1 MKSIATILVAIVMAV
16 AAFAH
21 GGFVNQRKPV
31 QAKSHLQQPKA
42 ASDSTKTLQ
51 PFSEKEL
58 EGTVEVSFMINTEGK
73 VQILKINA
81 SSPSL
86 VDYVVKKLNKIQLTD
101 SDSQV
106 GQVIKYRFVFKKQA

>member
-1 MKSIATILVAIVMAV
+1 
-16 AAFAH
+16 
-21 GGFVNQRKPV
+21 
-31 QAKSHLQQPKA
+31 
-42 ASDSTKTLQ
+42 
-51 PFSEKEL
+51 
-58 EGTVEVSFMINTEGK
+58 MINTEGK

-101 SDSQV
+101 SGSQA